1 MKINLFKNAKQE
13 PQILYC
19 RHIAQGVCGYQ
30 DETIFIGED
39 ALKKMDQTFAGK
51 PLYVEHQ
58 DVNLEKLQ
66 EQADGYVI
74 ESFYLPEDA
83 SHWAKIIVV
92 SDKGHEAV
100 SKGWAVSNAY
110 VPDAFG
116 ANGEWH
122 NIPYQR
128 EITEGHYTHLAI
140 VPNPRYEEA
149 VIMTPEEFKQ
159 YKAGKKEQLNQLQNS
174 KKEGEK
180 QQMSM
185 LKLFTKK
192 AVENSDDISNAMVE
206 LSNGKTVSI
215 KEMINAC
222 EADIKAKE
230 SAKAKK
236 NEEEELLEKVVKVN
250 GEDVAVKD
258 LIKSYEA
265 KNKCNEDEEDKE
277 EKKAKKNEEEDE
289 KKAKKNKANEGE
301 DKEEKDNED
310 VDKRKLIDEVG
321 GFLKDKG
328 LSDEDI
334 RFVIKKMEKESYD
347 KSSSGSKDNE
357 DEDKKEEKKDKKN
370 SKDFLKLLKEAEEL
384 ENSKGEETVVAD
396 TMDQKIARGA
406 ARYGSGK

>member
-1 MKINLFKNAKQE
+1 MKIELFKNAKQE
-13 PQILYC
+13 PKILYC

-39 ALKKMDQTFAGK
+39 ALKEMDKSFAGK
-51 PLYVEHQ
+51 PVYVEHQ
-58 DVNLEKLQ
+58 AVDLEKLQ
-66 EQADGYVI
+66 EQADGYVV

-83 SHWAKIIVV
+83 SHWAKIIIV

-110 VPDAFG
+110 VPDSFG
-116 ANGEWH
+116 ASGEWH
-122 NIPYQR
+122 NIPYNR

-149 VIMTPEEFKQ
+149 TIMTPEEFKQ

-174 KKEGEK
+174 KEGVKE
-180 QQMSM
+180 QMF
-185 LKLFTKK
+185 KLFTKK
-192 AVENSDDISNAMVE
+192 EVTNSEDISKAMVE

-215 KEMINAC
+215 QEMINAC
-222 EADIKAKE
+222 EEDIKAKE
-230 SAKAKK
+230 AAKAKK

-250 GEDVAVKD
+250 GEDIKVSD

-265 KNKCNEDEEDKE
+265 KKNKCNEDDEDKDNEDEEE
-277 EKKAKKNEEEDE
+277 EKKAKKNKRNEKSED
-289 KKAKKNKANEGE
+289 
-301 DKEEKDNED
+301 EEKDNAD
-310 VDKRKLIDEVG
+310 VDKRKIIDEVG

-334 RFVIKKMEKESYD
+334 RFVIGRAEKLSYEKD
-347 KSSSGSKDNE
+347 EAGKDNE
-357 DEDKKEEKKDKKN
+357 DDADKDEKKAKKN
-370 SKDFLKLLKEAEEL
+370 SKDFLKELLEAEEKN
-384 ENSKGEETVVAD
+384 NSKGEETVVAD

>member
-1 MKINLFKNAKQE
+1 MKINLFTNAKQE

-39 ALKKMDQTFAGK
+39 ALKEMDKSFAGK
-51 PLYVEHQ
+51 PVVVEHQ
-58 DVNLEKLQ
+58 AIDLEKLQ
-66 EQADGYVI
+66 EQADGYVV

-83 SHWAKIIVV
+83 SHWAKIIIV

-116 ANGEWH
+116 ASGEWH
-122 NIPYQR
+122 NIPYNR

-140 VPNPRYEEA
+140 VSNPRYEEA

-174 KKEGEK
+174 KEGVK
-180 QQMSM
+180 QQMF
-185 LKLFTKK
+185 KLFTKK
-192 AVENSDDISNAMVE
+192 EVTNSEDISKAMVE

-215 KEMINAC
+215 QEMINAC
-222 EADIKAKE
+222 EEDIKAKE
-230 SAKAKK
+230 AAKNKK
-236 NEEEELLEKVVKVN
+236 NEDEELLEKVVKVN

-265 KNKCNEDEEDKE
+265 KKNKCNEDEDEDKD
-277 EKKAKKNEEEDE
+277 EKKSKKNKCNEDEDKAEKQDKKNKDEDE
-289 KKAKKNKANEGE
+289 KENEG
-301 DKEEKDNED
+301 

-347 KSSSGSKDNE
+347 KSSSDGKDNE
-357 DEDKKEEKKDKKN
+357 DDKEEKKDKKN
-370 SKDFLKLLKEAEEL
+370 SKDFLSILKGAEEL
-384 ENSKGEETVVAD
+384 ANSKGNKSIVAD
-396 TMDQKIARGA
+396 TMDQKLARGA
-406 ARYGSGK
+406 ARYGSSK

>member
-1 MKINLFKNAKQE
+1 MKINLFTNAKQE

-39 ALKKMDQTFAGK
+39 ALKEMDKSFAGK
-51 PLYVEHQ
+51 PVYVEHQ
-58 DVNLEKLQ
+58 AVDLEKLQ

-83 SHWAKIIVV
+83 SHWAKIIIV

-110 VPDAFG
+110 VPDSFG
-116 ANGEWH
+116 ASGEWH
-122 NIPYQR
+122 NIPYNR

-149 VIMTPEEFKQ
+149 TIMTPEEFKQ

-174 KKEGEK
+174 KEGVK
-180 QQMSM
+180 QQMF
-185 LKLFTKK
+185 KLFTKK
-192 AVENSDDISNAMVE
+192 EVTNSEDISKAMVE

-215 KEMINAC
+215 QEMINAC
-222 EADIKAKE
+222 EEDIKAKE
-230 SAKAKK
+230 AAKAKK

-250 GEDVAVKD
+250 GEDVKVSD

-265 KNKCNEDEEDKE
+265 KKNKCNEDEDEDEDKA
-277 EKKAKKNEEEDE
+277 EKKDKKNED
-289 KKAKKNKANEGE
+289 
-301 DKEEKDNED
+301 EKDNED

-347 KSSSGSKDNE
+347 KSSSGGKDNE
-357 DEDKKEEKKDKKN
+357 DDKEEKKDKKN
-370 SKDFLKLLKEAEEL
+370 SKDFLSILKSAEEMA
-384 ENSKGEETVVAD
+384 NSKGNKSVVAD
-396 TMDQKIARGA
+396 TMDQKLARGA
-406 ARYGSGK
+406 ARYGSSK